1 MQNNNNFELSFS
13 SLLNGKSFEEWVDF
27 ITEKS
32 ISNFQKESFET
43 DLKKLLSYRN
53 ITKVSFEKSTV
64 RGRLRINVKGFE
76 LILSEYLREK
86 LNDLRFVVAH
96 EIAHTY
102 FFDINSS
109 PPKHLIF
116 HSQGSNDLEYA
127 CNIIARSLL
136 LPKSQIKNEHQK
148 FLTTLGESKF
158 QQRAFLPFIF
168 ETAKKFQVNWS
179 LVLTRFIDD
188 LKLHPNII
196 ILEFREPRQP
206 DYLNWY
212 LNSLFI
218 SNELTKK
225 GLFLPFPSGKKKKPS
240 ARNFI
245 LNLINISIAEY
256 KRTANHFYS
265 HKVQVSSFTEDWFGN
280 MKQFLESEYKTSLD
294 IFFETHTCVTNNSI
308 FNAETKQWETQKG
321 VIILLTLPTSIDWL
335 NFVDK
340 EALHTTKG
348 LPQGWRPE

>member
-1 MQNNNNFELSFS
+1 MKSNNNLELSFS

-27 ITEKS
+27 ITDKS
-32 ISNFQKESFET
+32 ISSSQKESFET
-43 DLKKLLSYRN
+43 DLKKLLPYRN
-53 ITKVSFEKSTV
+53 ITKVSFEKSVV
-64 RGRLRINVKGFE
+64 RGRLSITTNGFE
-76 LILSEYLREK
+76 LVLSEYLRDK

-116 HSQGSNDLEYA
+116 HSQGSNELEFA

-136 LPKSQIKNEHQK
+136 LPKDQIKNEHHK
-148 FLTTLGESKF
+148 FLNTLAEAKF

-179 LVLTRFIDD
+179 LVLTRFIND
-188 LKLHPNII
+188 LKLPNTI
-196 ILEFREPRQP
+196 ILEFREPRTP
-206 DYLNWY
+206 DYSNWY

-218 SNELTKK
+218 SHDLTKK

-245 LNLINISIAEY
+245 LKLIKIAVEEY
-256 KRTANHFYS
+256 KRTDKHFYS
-265 HKVQVSSFTEDWFGN
+265 HNVQVSSFTEDSFGN
-280 MKQFLESEYKTSLD
+280 MKHFLELEYKTSLD
-294 IFFETHTCVTNNSI
+294 TFFETHSCVTNNGI
-308 FNAETKQWETQKG
+308 FNAEKKEWETQKG
-321 VIILLTLPTSIDWL
+321 VIILLTLPITIDRQS
-335 NFVDK
+335 FVDK
-340 EALHTTKG
+340 VALHTTKG
-348 LPQGWRPE
+348 LPQGWQTE